1 MPVCHTSIP
10 MLLQAEQENE
20 FGDGFHP
27 VDLKPGGA
35 DVPVGKDNVIECAPF
50 SPLFSQDSLLL

>member
-50 SPLFSQDSLLL
+50 SPLFSQD